1 MPTADA
7 FSHPRKTAPA
17 NSNASQRPRANLHSP
32 SVADNGI
39 QRRTRRHDACRTKLG
54 DAVQASA
61 LTMSLRCWPAG
72 TPAGI
77 SQSQSTF
84 HRCWPHGRCVAG
96 LEPATRRVT
105 VFCSTTELSH
115 GAPSRTRTHDLP
127 IKSDALPLSYGRA
140 LSHLKAEH
148 ATAKRHAPAGTSTN
162 PNLCLQRGAVCTAAV
177 LTKSTGLLCNTSEML
192 PYRCGQLQMT
202 ARNGYRLFLL
212 KHAWLMLGRF
222 DMGYGPNAMSVE
234 SYRRSSLPQ
243 TSGYRA

>member
-17 NSNASQRPRANLHSP
+17 NSNEGQSPRANLHSP
-32 SVADNGI
+32 SIANDGI
-39 QRRTRRHDACRTKLG
+39 QRRTRRHPPAGPNFG

-84 HRCWPHGRCVAG
+84 HRCMALQAICVAG

-140 LSHLKAEH
+140 FPPEDGTRHRKAARASRDLNEPEPLPP
-148 ATAKRHAPAGTSTN
+148 KG
-162 PNLCLQRGAVCTAAV
+162 RGVY
-177 LTKSTGLLCNTSEML
+177 S
-192 PYRCGQLQMT
+192 
-202 ARNGYRLFLL
+202 
-212 KHAWLMLGRF
+212 
-222 DMGYGPNAMSVE
+222 
-234 SYRRSSLPQ
+234 RRPDQVNRSFVQ
-243 TSGYRA
+243 HK